1 MEQQDLISGLA
12 IALVFIIAKFIEYKF
27 IIKEEFD
34 VKRITQDTFL
44 VFVSTIVGHFII
56 GQVDVTNITKTAT
69 SVFTGVPDF

>member
-12 IALVFIIAKFIEYKF
+12 IALVFIFAKFIEYKF

>member
-56 GQVDVTNITKTAT
+56 GQVDVTTIAKTAT
-69 SVFTGVPDF
+69 SAFTGAPDF